1 MNRRSKKRQFLLDP
15 KEPIRFFLN
24 FEPEPPRVTHQEKKF
39 GGVTKKGTPIYYPTP
54 ELANARSL
62 LKAKIAPFAP
72 PLPWKC
78 PIQLTTE
85 WSYRRSE
92 KEEKKPP
99 HKRAMWM
106 TTKPDT
112 DNLQKMLKDVMTEVG
127 FWFDDAYVCLE
138 VNSKIYHDYDE
149 KHGIL
154 ISVINLNNLS
164 S

>member
-24 FEPEPPRVTHQEKKF
+24 FEPAPPRVTHQEKKF

-78 PIQLTTE
+78 PIQLTME
-85 WSYRRSE
+85 WTFLRPKSATSV
-92 KEEKKPP
+92 
-99 HKRAMWM
+99 WM
-106 TTKPDT
+106 TNKPDT
-112 DNLQKMLKDVMTEVG
+112 DNLQKMIKDVMTECG
-127 FWFDDAYVCLE
+127 FWFDDAYVCVE
-138 VNSKIYHDYDE
+138 VVAKVQHDADE
-149 KHGIL
+149 KHGI
-154 ISVINLNNLS
+154 SVSLINLNNS
-164 S
+164 ER